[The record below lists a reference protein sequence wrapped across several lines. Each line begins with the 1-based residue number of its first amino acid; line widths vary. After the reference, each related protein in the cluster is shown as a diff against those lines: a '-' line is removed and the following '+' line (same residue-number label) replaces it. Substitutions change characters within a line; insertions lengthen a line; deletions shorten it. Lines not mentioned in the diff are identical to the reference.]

1 MLAKNLLIWLLICE
15 STLPKP
21 ISKGMEQIKQNEKDS
36 LKKQQDLANVG
47 IPVHRHTQ

>member
-1 MLAKNLLIWLLICE
+1 LLICD

-21 ISKGMEQIKQNEKDS
+21 ISKGIEQIKQNEKDK
-36 LKKQQDLANVG
+36 LEKPQAHANVG